1 MSSWLL
7 SAVFDRNLLTMLR
20 VGVVAFNLGN
30 LVTADVRN
38 IEAVLSGDW
47 TTLSGRSLLA
57 LGSWDILALFL
68 LNGVTNLLRNI
79 STVFLGDLATFLLG
93 NRTTVL
99 FWDIMALLLVPN
111 LLADLLIDGGAFLS
125 IGGVT
130 LLLIRSVALT
140 SVLSPALLLW
150 NFVTLSVIDNLAILI
165 RNIFTDFIVN
175 ILAFLLVGNLTV
187 SDEVGDTLP
196 LPHRITLVL
205 KPDRTLSIVLSR
217 TLFFVDSFLK
227 ILRKLDTL
235 KLGSAVAFFILDCGT
250 LLLDVLG
257 VLTLL
262 PVVDGTDLL
271 VGVLL
276 DRSLSDGTFL
286 LFSLGTNLFRN
297 ISTLLSGH

>member
-20 VGVVAFNLGN
+20 VGIVAFNLGN
-30 LVTADVRN
+30 LMTADVRN
-38 IEAVLSGDW
+38 IEAVLPGDW

-57 LGSWDILALFL
+57 LSSWDILALLL
-68 LNGVTNLLRNI
+68 LNGITNLLRNI
-79 STVFLGDLATFLLG
+79 VTVLLGDLVTFLLG
-93 NRTTVL
+93 NWTTVL

-111 LLADLLIDGGAFLS
+111 LLTDLLVDCGAFLP

-130 LLLIRSVALT
+130 LLLVTGVTLT

-150 NFVTLSVIDNLAILI
+150 NFVTLSIIDNLTILV
-165 RNIFTDFIVN
+165 RNIFTDFIVD

-187 SDEVGDTLP
+187 GNEVCDTLP
-196 LPHRITLVL
+196 FHHRLTFVL
-205 KPDRTLSIVLSR
+205 KPDGTLSIIFSG
-217 TLFFVDSFLK
+217 TLFFVDSFLN

-235 KLGSAVAFFILDCGT
+235 KFGSAVAFFILDCGT
-250 LLLDVLG
+250 LLLNVLG
-257 VLTLL
+257 ILALF
-262 PVVDGTDLL
+262 PVVDGADLL

-276 DRSLSDGTFL
+276 DRSLADGTCFL
-286 LFSLGTNLFRN
+286 LNLGTNFFRN